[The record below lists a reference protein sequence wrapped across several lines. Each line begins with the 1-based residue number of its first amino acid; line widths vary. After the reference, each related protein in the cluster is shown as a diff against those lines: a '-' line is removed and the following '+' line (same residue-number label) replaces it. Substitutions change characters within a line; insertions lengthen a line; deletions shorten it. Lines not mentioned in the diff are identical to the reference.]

1 MILDMPDAP
10 TVSRVELEKF
20 HGKQDPKAVDAA
32 WPVLGDH
39 DRNMRFA
46 ARIALE
52 HQPVASWKD
61 KALNETNPRVAL
73 TALMALT
80 RSSGGDKSLQ
90 QPILAALNKIDFK
103 ALKGID
109 RVTLIRDYMLA
120 FTRLGEPDA
129 ATKAELI
136 AKLNP
141 LFPHQRYRP
150 ES

>member
-1 MILDMPDAP
+1 
-10 TVSRVELEKF
+10 
-20 HGKQDPKAVDAA
+20 
-32 WPVLGDH
+32 
-39 DRNMRFA
+39 MR
-46 ARIALE
+46 IEISAL
-52 HQPVASWKD
+52 PPAS
-61 KALNETNPRVAL
+61 
-73 TALMALT
+73 
-80 RSSGGDKSLQ
+80 RSSTSPSPPGKTKRSIRNQSPRRFDRAHGAHPQQRWRQTLQ

-141 LFPHQRYRP
+141 LFPRTTPALNRDLASCSCISAMP
-150 ES
+150 ESSPKQLRW